1 MVKVAFL
8 RWRGREDLH
17 LDLGLARERVDQRDS
32 QRRAMIALERVAVN
46 RPDVAYSRDY
56 VSGRDDGNAGRGD
69 LLAGQKEVLGAVG
82 LTVKNCRFENV
93 GAAVWTE
100 YAGSS
105 NFYIA
110 DNLILGR
117 DDRFRLIS
125 WGGRARSPNSPSWPE
140 PLYK

>member
-1 MVKVAFL
+1 VVKVAFL

-69 LLAGQKEVLGAVG
+69 LL
-82 LTVKNCRFENV
+82 TV
-93 GAAVWTE
+93 GA
-100 YAGSS
+100 
-105 NFYIA
+105 
-110 DNLILGR
+110 R
-117 DDRFRLIS
+117 DGEARLLP
-125 WGGRARSPNSPSWPE
+125 GGREISPATKTPSARPRRSRRPSLATPRAH
-140 PLYK
+140 LGQVSRIA